1 MKWPGMMHSRQQV
14 RHSLVPAHL
23 VSLRAPSVSIH
34 VRRALCS
41 ILMGTT
47 LAVVVASTPA
57 TAQAQTTKPACGLVS
72 ATQASALLGSPVQ
85 PQGLGPV
92 CSYEVSDPQGAPGT
106 AFPTFLELRLS
117 VGHQA
122 LADFRLNE
130 KTAVAPKKKGETDRP
145 RILGHFLTVAGV
157 PSYWVD
163 GGTTYSVTTVFGG
176 NDTVPT
182 TVPVAPPP
190 EGTLTSS
197 KQGFVLQVTVQ
208 GVHHPEQVAEQAT
221 GDALGAL

>member
-1 MKWPGMMHSRQQV
+1 MDSTH
-14 RHSLVPAHL
+14 VP
-23 VSLRAPSVSIH
+23 
-34 VRRALCS
+34 RALCS
-41 ILMGTT
+41 ILVGTT
-47 LAVVVASTPA
+47 LAVVLASTPA
-57 TAQAQTTKPACGLVS
+57 TAQAQNTKSACDLLS

-92 CSYEVSDPQGAPGT
+92 CQYAVSAPHGAPGT

-122 LADFRLNE
+122 LADFGLTE
-130 KTAVAPKKKGETDRP
+130 KTAVAPKKKGKTDRP
-145 RILGHFLTVAGV
+145 EILRHFLTVAGV
-157 PSYWVD
+157 PSHWVD

-176 NDTVPT
+176 TDAVPT
-182 TVPVAPPP
+182 TAPVAPPP